1 MDCRDWP
8 CGTGQ
13 LQQAMDVALLNAELD
28 NEVTLG
34 EKVETDGYCSLR
46 HVMPVNSVKTRV
58 QMRFMT

>member
-1 MDCRDWP
+1 
-8 CGTGQ
+8 
-13 LQQAMDVALLNAELD
+13 MDVALLNAELD